1 MSYRPA
7 AFTVDSGSPVP
18 DPAPIPDL
26 PSSRRPPSGI
36 VRNATFGALAVMVAA
51 SNTASFVWPQ
61 LVDQRPL
68 LLLALNAQ
76 NRYLTLVTNSL
87 DAWEYYLVGTLRLMA
102 PDPIFYLIGVWYGA
116 RAISW
121 MERRTPGLGQSLR
134 MLEGFFVRARYA
146 IVFVAPNNPVCLL
159 AGVSG
164 MAWAPFIALSLAG
177 TVARLALF
185 RVFGDVFSEPI
196 SSVTGFVADNRL
208 PLMALSGV
216 ALVWSLVSGRRKGQ
230 GDLEALR
237 HLDDDLADPSAP
249 PPKPADPDAGS

>member
-1 MSYRPA
+1 MSYRPT
-7 AFTVDSGSPVP
+7 AFTVDSGPPVP
-18 DPAPIPDL
+18 DPASASDL

-36 VRNATFGALAVMVAA
+36 VRNAAFAVLAVLIGA
-51 SNTASFVWPQ
+51 SNVASFVWPQ
-61 LVDQRPL
+61 LVDRRPL

-87 DAWEYYLVGTLRLMA
+87 EAWEYYLVGTLRLLA

-116 RAISW
+116 RAIAW

-134 MLEGFFVRARYA
+134 VLEGFFVRARYV

-164 MAWAPFIALSLAG
+164 MAWAPFIALSVAG
-177 TVARLALF
+177 TIARLALF
-185 RVFGDVFSEPI
+185 RVFGDLFSEPI
-196 SSVTGFVADNRL
+196 ASVTGFVADNRL

-216 ALVWSLVSGRRKGQ
+216 ALVWSLVSGRRKGR
-230 GDLEALR
+230 GELEALR
-237 HLDDDLADPSAP
+237 HLGDDLTEPPS
-249 PPKPADPDAGS
+249 